1 MLLGVGGGRLVST
14 SASLARSSLLPT
26 SRRVRFGEA
35 RARASF
41 RKGWRPPKVL
51 CDVTS

>member
-1 MLLGVGGGRLVST
+1 MLDGVGGGIVVSIRE
-14 SASLARSSLLPT
+14 SLARSSLLPA

-41 RKGWRPPKVL
+41 RKGCNPRNEL
-51 CDVTS
+51 CDVMS